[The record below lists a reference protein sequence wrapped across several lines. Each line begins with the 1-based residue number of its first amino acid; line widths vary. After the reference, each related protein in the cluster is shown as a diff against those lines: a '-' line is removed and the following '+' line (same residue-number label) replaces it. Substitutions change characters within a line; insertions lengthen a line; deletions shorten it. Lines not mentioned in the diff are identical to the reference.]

1 MSSQSIPET
10 ADAHRLRTPDQPQGQ
25 IASSADTLRFA
36 WGLASSTLGPIQMLC
51 PWVFRALHDSPASE
65 DFLGVRNAL
74 ILPGQMNSYFWGPIL
89 ASLPH
94 LRPVQLGHGAVQVTL
109 EVSLMAIQL
118 LRCVRYFEALR
129 LNRWLGCLIE
139 PLQLQATEATE
150 FAAFSRPPSAMPS
163 LLRPIHRF
171 RSQVDLRGAYK

>member
-109 EVSLMAIQL
+109 EVSLMTIQL
-118 LRCVRYFEALR
+118 LCCVQRDATAKHCGFEIDIL
-129 LNRWLGCLIE
+129 
-139 PLQLQATEATE
+139 
-150 FAAFSRPPSAMPS
+150 
-163 LLRPIHRF
+163 RF
-171 RSQVDLRGAYK
+171 RGVIFEGIQFSKSACPTMLGTPSGQW